1 MARFILNI
9 STVAF
14 VGALL
19 ASAASCADNDNSLAI
34 EDRPGYKEGNDL
46 WLSVDLR
53 SLTPNGGRAS
63 RAADNAEH
71 PDEAGS
77 DAENYIDVNDVKVLF
92 VGPNGTVMRV
102 LQQGDY
108 TVVRTSETDNYTS
121 YTLAFKINREYFS
134 TSLPNPTFQ
143 LMVVANAQGPT
154 GAADNFEFTMEN
166 TWAKTPQQVANMLTT
181 FSYSPTTAW
190 SPTTDENNHNH
201 IPMSGIVKTSY
212 TTNAL
217 DAATSQ
223 TSAFSAGT
231 INMQRAMAKLRI
243 IDKIQENDPT
253 MTAVSISE
261 VRLAGYATKGAYF
274 PAYNEANKA
283 WYTSGTCP
291 LETATMQERWYNNG
305 PDKLY
310 TSKNKYSES
319 SKEYNAFIGYMPELT
334 TKDFHPDINTYP
346 TFEIDVT
353 GIDGPN
359 SKKTYIT
366 GLPNNSIVRNH
377 IYEYSIKLEP
387 NLKLSLEVTVNPW
400 VENTFEY
407 DLSDVVSFDTDK
419 NLTWH
424 TDSNLFS
431 TGEKTYNGKAEMQL
445 TISDAGTDDKA
456 VKGTFTLASPRGAT
470 WTAYFIPGENGSGA
484 FEFVEVDSSGNII
497 RDADENIIGKPAVSG
512 KVGEAAEIYLHAATE
527 ADAFNHY
534 AELVVEVRT
543 VDGHVQYA
551 PIGLKGGSNRYVIF
565 RQKTQ

>member
-134 TSLPNPTFQ
+134 TTLPNPTFQ

-154 GAADNFEFTMEN
+154 GDADNFKFTMEN
-166 TWAKTPQQVANMLTT
+166 TWAKTPEQVAKMFTT
-181 FSYSPTTAW
+181 FSYSPTTDAW
-190 SPTTDENNHNH
+190 LPTTDENNHNH

-212 TTNAL
+212 TTDAL

-223 TSAFSAGT
+223 TSALEAGT

-243 IDKIQENDPT
+243 IDKIQENDHT
-253 MTAVSISE
+253 MTGVSISA
-261 VRLAGYATKGAYF
+261 VRLAGYATQGAYF
-274 PAYNEANKA
+274 PAYNDANKA
-283 WYTSGTCP
+283 WYTNGTCH
-291 LETATMQERWYNNG
+291 LETATMQSDWYNNSY
-305 PDKLY
+305 KLY
-310 TSKNKYSES
+310 TSQTQYSEN
-319 SKEYNAFIGYMPELT
+319 SKGYNAFIGYMPELFISIE
-334 TKDFHPDINTYP
+334 DFNPEINHYP
-346 TFEIDVT
+346 TLEIKVT
-353 GIDGPN
+353 GIDGPGTEKIYN
-359 SKKTYIT
+359 TS
-366 GLPNNSIVRNH
+366 LPNNEIVRNH

-387 NLKLSLEVTVNPW
+387 NLKLSLDVNVNPW
-400 VENTFEY
+400 ETNTFEY

-424 TDSNLFS
+424 TDGNLFS
-431 TGEKTYNGKAEMQL
+431 TGEKT
-445 TISDAGTDDKA
+445 T
-456 VKGTFTLASPRGAT
+456 
-470 WTAYFIPGENGSGA
+470 TAKRRCS
-484 FEFVEVDSSGNII
+484 
-497 RDADENIIGKPAVSG
+497 
-512 KVGEAAEIYLHAATE
+512 
-527 ADAFNHY
+527 
-534 AELVVEVRT
+534 
-543 VDGHVQYA
+543 
-551 PIGLKGGSNRYVIF
+551 
-565 RQKTQ
+565 